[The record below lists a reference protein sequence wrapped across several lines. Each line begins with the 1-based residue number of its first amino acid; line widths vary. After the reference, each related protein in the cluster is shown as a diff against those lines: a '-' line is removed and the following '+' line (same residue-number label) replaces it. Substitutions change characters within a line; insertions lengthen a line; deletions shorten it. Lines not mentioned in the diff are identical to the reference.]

1 MKNKARLQ
9 AAAEWCLLALI
20 VGIVMGLG
28 AARMHQLQLNW
39 FLVVGFVSIAVVMAV
54 YRMVYRKWF
63 VVKDADSA
71 E

>member
-39 FLVVGFVSIAVVMAV
+39 FLVVGFVGIAVVMAV
-54 YRMVYRKWF
+54 YRAVYRKWF
-63 VVKDADSA
+63 A
-71 E
+71 EDKTDTAE